1 MARPAGQQRPESGG
15 GLLPAPAPSLSAG
28 PNPGPSLRAAAASSL
43 PPPPP
48 PPPAVLTPLANGP
61 LLTPLANGGAHL
73 PPAVPDPGVGSNSSS
88 GGGGAI
94 TAVPPPPAIS
104 AASASI
110 TTTTTS
116 AATTAIASPAPALK
130 VVLLADHVRQNQAG
144 LHPGAGG
151 PPAPP
156 PCPAPAPRAPPA
168 ALHRITLTAPPLK
181 APQTP
186 GQILQNFQVPAGMV
200 LVRSDSG
207 QLVLVPQ
214 KAIAQAQAQ
223 AKARA
228 QAQGAGIASLA
239 APTSIPSVRVSTV
252 QATRTQKILNQVK
265 LPSVQQKNQ
274 LQTAVQTAAVTQRIT
289 VVQPQSAGGAIAAK
303 TVPSIALKQAPGP
316 ADRSATVPVTPTAAT
331 PETLENVKKCKNF
344 LATLI
349 KLASSGTHSPQMSN
363 NVKALVQKLL
373 DGKVEAEEFT
383 NQLYKELKS
392 SPQPY
397 LVPFLK
403 RSLPA
408 LRKLMPNSQAFIQ
421 QCLQKPATPVTPL
434 ASAPGTSKPPTP
446 GQAPRT
452 ITVTSASPQAKLLHT
467 TPSAQMIV
475 QQSGVLV
482 KSQASMLPRTQ
493 TVTLQRPP
501 NHLTVPVSQIQVKA
515 VQGGPATSVIKVP
528 LVQGYRNPASVS
540 LQTSPSQKIKREVGG
555 ISFRDEDD
563 INDVASMAG
572 VNINE
577 ENARILATN
586 SELVGAIIRSCKDE
600 AFLSS
605 VSLQKKA
612 LEIGKRHGVTEVN
625 SDVLNTISHAT
636 QEHLRELVEKLTVIA
651 QHRMMV
657 YKDDDRYTLLNDTR
671 SQVKFFEQLDRLEK
685 QRKDE
690 DERETMLRLAKSRA
704 KHEDPEQL
712 RLKQRAKEMQQLEL
726 AQLQQR
732 EANLAALAAIG
743 PRKRKTPDSPGL
755 GTGNEGLS
763 GSGNALGPRATSAR
777 PYLRPRVTRVN
788 LRDLLL
794 CLEQERARHHSLL
807 LYRAYLK

>member
-1 MARPAGQQRPESGG
+1 MPTPEPPKIARPAGQQPPESGG
-15 GLLPAPAPSLSAG
+15 IPAPTVSADPPSSSSS
-28 PNPGPSLRAAAASSL
+28 NPA
-43 PPPPP
+43 
-48 PPPAVLTPLANGP
+48 PPAVTNGLAPGAPLV
-61 LLTPLANGGAHL
+61 NGGAGN
-73 PPAVPDPGVGSNSSS
+73 PSGERPASVPVSAVPAS
-88 GGGGAI
+88 G
-94 TAVPPPPAIS
+94 IS
-104 AASASI
+104 SASN
-110 TTTTTS
+110 TS
-116 AATTAIASPAPALK
+116 TSFPSALK
-130 VVLLADHVRQNQAG
+130 VVLLPDHLRQNQAG
-144 LHPGAGG
+144 PSTGAGG
-151 PPAPP
+151 QPRPSTGAGSPLPSPAS
-156 PCPAPAPRAPPA
+156 PAMMKTVAVTIGNPLPVARASTA
-168 ALHRITLTAPPLK
+168 TVQRITVSSKTPQLSQTTVPL
-181 APQTP
+181 
-186 GQILQNFQVPAGMV
+186 LQNFQVPAGMV

-214 KAIAQAQAQ
+214 KVIAQ

-228 QAQGAGIASLA
+228 QVHGTGNTSSA
-239 APTSIPSVRVSTV
+239 APISAPTVRISTV
-252 QATRTQKILNQVK
+252 QATGTQRVPNQVK
-265 LPSVQQKNQ
+265 PPTVQHMNQ
-274 LQTAVQTAAVTQRIT
+274 LQAGVQTSTAAQRIT
-289 VVQPQSAGGAIAAK
+289 VVQTMSGTIAPK
-303 TVPSIALKQAPGP
+303 SVSTVAQKQASAS
-316 ADRSATVPVTPTAAT
+316 ADRSATVPVVQTSAS

-349 KLASSGTHSPQMSN
+349 KLASSGSHSPQMSN

-373 DGKVEAEEFT
+373 DGMMEVEEFT

-421 QCLQKPATPVTPL
+421 QCLQKPAAPAATL
-434 ASAPGTSKPPTP
+434 AAVSGASKQANP
-446 GQAPRT
+446 GQVTKT
-452 ITVTSASPQAKLLHT
+452 ITVTSATQQAKVLQSLSSPQMAT
-467 TPSAQMIV
+467 
-475 QQSGVLV
+475 QQSGVLT
-482 KSQASMLPRTQ
+482 KSQASTLPRTQ

-501 NHLTVPVSQIQVKA
+501 NHVVIPLSQNQVKE
-515 VQGGPATSVIKVP
+515 VQTSAATSVTKVTLAQMNRNVLLQASSGQIIK
-528 LVQGYRNPASVS
+528 Q
-540 LQTSPSQKIKREVGG
+540 EFGG
-555 ISFRDEDD
+555 STFRDEDD

-572 VNINE
+572 VNITE

-605 VSLQKKA
+605 VSLQKKT
-612 LEIGKRHGVTEVN
+612 LEIGKKHGVTEVN
-625 SDVLNTISHAT
+625 SDVLSTISHAT

-651 QHRMMV
+651 QHRMMTH
-657 YKDDDRYTLLNDTR
+657 KDDDRYSLLNDTR
-671 SQVKFFEQLDRLEK
+671 SQLKFFEQLDQLEK

-755 GTGNEGLS
+755 RTGNEGLS
-763 GSGNALGPRATSAR
+763 SSGGALGLRATQAR
-777 PYLRPRVTRVN
+777 PYLRQRVTRVN
-788 LRDLLL
+788 LRDLIL
-794 CLEQERARHHSLL
+794 CLEQDQAMKHSLF